1 MSSLVVL
8 LFVTI
13 AQLTTS
19 RASPEA
25 RGIHGVLSNRPVESL
40 CTIFE
45 ADDGRNFILSTT
57 AGFQLGDRIYVEG
70 TIPSGTAGVCNEVI
84 YPFLN
89 NTVTRPGFAGIGTL
103 ERQGGVVRL
112 RTDDGRVYGLRNRFG
127 FGVGVGARV
136 YVRDWVAANQNPP
149 FIDQNVIGVPVS
161 GFGRFIGTSS
171 SDRRVLGEDGV
182 TYRLAGLSA
191 RFVEFG
197 DHVYFEGIRGPVSGG
212 ARNVQSST
220 GRYAFHATGRVVLE
234 NSVKVVKSDQLLF
247 DDTFRAPGLDALG
260 VGEKAFVFGIA
271 PEDYDYLEPRNGR
284 TIRDSRT
291 GLGYSSTG
299 LLSGNTFVASDS
311 TTVEVEFG
319 GTLPPGQLAYIAGEL
334 DLSDPGAPLVHHNV
348 VLHGIDTTGTLEL
361 GFECAPLLIGSG
373 AYFVEDEEGIPLHH
387 CVHVVGGISFDSA
400 PCPFPAIVDDTLTD
414 LGPCGGGEER

>member
-1 MSSLVVL
+1 MVDLAVL

-13 AQLTTS
+13 AQLS
-19 RASPEA
+19 APKAWPEA

-45 ADDGRNFILSTT
+45 ADDGRDFILGTT
-57 AGFQLGDRIYVEG
+57 DGFQLGDRIYVEG

-103 ERQGGVVRL
+103 ELQGSVVRL
-112 RTDDGRVYGLRNRFG
+112 RTDDGRVYGLRNRHPFG
-127 FGVGVGARV
+127 AGARV
-136 YVRDWVAANQNPP
+136 YVRGWVRANRNPP

-171 SDRRVLGEDGV
+171 SDRRILGEDGV
-182 TYRLAGLSA
+182 TYRLDGLSA

-212 ARNVQSST
+212 ATNVLSST

-234 NSVKVVKSDQLLF
+234 DGVKVVNSDQLLF
-247 DDTFRAPGLDALG
+247 DDTFRAPGLDAFA

-271 PEDYDYLEPRNGR
+271 PEDYDYVEPRNGR
-284 TIRDSRT
+284 TIRASRT

-299 LLSGNTFVASDS
+299 HLSGNTFVAADS
-311 TTVEVEFG
+311 TIVEVEFG
-319 GTLPPGQLAYIAGEL
+319 GTLPPGQLAYVAGEL
-334 DLSDPGAPLVHHNV
+334 DLSDPEAPLVHQNV
-348 VLHGIDTTGTLEL
+348 VLYGIDTTGTLEL
-361 GFECAPLLIGSG
+361 GFECAPLLVGSG
-373 AYFVEDEEGIPLHH
+373 VYFVEDEEGIPLHH
-387 CVHVVGGISFDSA
+387 CVHVVGGISVDAA
-400 PCPFPAIVDDTLTD
+400 PCPFLAIVDDTLTD
-414 LGPCGGGEER
+414 LGDCGSGEEK